1 MTNEQNQ
8 LQDAI
13 YSNDYLD
20 LIFDPNASVFQEG
33 RMEQNLLS
41 VTPNPKYK
49 IHFLDRKTNPT
60 LNLGNYNYY
69 EIPHCYGLMD
79 ISALNDSGSD
89 FIQNQ
94 SNLDV
99 TGNGVLIGFLDT
111 GIDYTHPVFIESG
124 GRTKILSIW
133 DQTIPAETYHPDLP
147 YGTEFTREQINEA
160 LNHEN
165 PFEIVPSRDTI
176 GHGTQLAGIAAGNRQ
191 SADAFSGM
199 APGSQLVIVKL
210 KEAKE
215 NLKEYYGI
223 APDMLAFQTTDLM
236 MALSY
241 LRNAAVRL
249 GLPMVICIGLGTSL
263 GGLTLRNP
271 LEHYIENLE
280 PSQKS

>member
-33 RMEQNLLS
+33 RMEQNPLS

-111 GIDYTHPVFIESG
+111 GIDYTHPVFIDSG

-165 PFEIVPSRDTI
+165 PFEIVPSKDTI

-199 APGSQLVIVKL
+199 APGS
-210 KEAKE
+210 
-215 NLKEYYGI
+215 
-223 APDMLAFQTTDLM
+223 
-236 MALSY
+236 SW
-241 LRNAAVRL
+241 
-249 GLPMVICIGLGTSL
+249 
-263 GGLTLRNP
+263 
-271 LEHYIENLE
+271 
-280 PSQKS
+280 